1 MTRSDI
7 VISSWLNT
15 IFSGYY
21 PITFFDCICVVWLHK
36 LILTII
42 CVCRRGG
49 LISAAA
55 FLVKFVH
62 PLGRSPISSRRGGSD
77 CLSFLARVEHPVH
90 LLNDCPSTVSKDMSH
105 EVCVDPT
112 NHTWIPIGYPKNVV
126 VAWLTSCAAA
136 VDHFCHPAVLVLG
149 LTRSLIIPQDDCH
162 ARFHIQEPRLRL
174 ARSFGRGDVI
184 GWLKQLV
191 LKY

>member
-15 IFSGYY
+15 ISCGYY

-36 LILTII
+36 RILNII

-62 PLGRSPISSRRGGSD
+62 PLGRSPISSRRGGILCI
-77 CLSFLARVEHPVH
+77 CLTI
-90 LLNDCPSTVSKDMSH
+90 CPSTASKDMSH

-112 NHTWIPIGYPKNVV
+112 NHTWIPIGHPKNVV

-149 LTRSLIIPQDDCH
+149 LTRSLIILHDDCH

-191 LKY
+191 LKYWLR

>member
-90 LLNDCPSTVSKDMSH
+90 LLNDLSFNSQQGYESRGLRWSNESHLNPHRPPEKCCGCLAHELCRRSGSLLPSSSPCLGFHQVTHHSSRWLSCQVS
-105 EVCVDPT
+105 
-112 NHTWIPIGYPKNVV
+112 
-126 VAWLTSCAAA
+126 
-136 VDHFCHPAVLVLG
+136 HPRTKA
-149 LTRSLIIPQDDCH
+149 S
-162 ARFHIQEPRLRL
+162 PR
-174 ARSFGRGDVI
+174 
-184 GWLKQLV
+184 
-191 LKY
+191 